1 MPPSELDRRRALRR
15 IPQPDE
21 SLSRAKLRT
30 GRELTVINI
39 SSSGALVEGL
49 TRLLPGTRADVH
61 LVTRHGRV
69 LVRTR
74 IVRSLVWRLAPDV
87 VCYRSAL
94 AFDTAVDTEFE
105 LKGQSESKEPALSER
120 RESKEP
126 ALSERRES
134 KELALSERRES
145 KEPALSERRES
156 KGYDVPGEIPGDN
169 ARPGIHYPSAEVED
183 RV

>member
-1 MPPSELDRRRALRR
+1 MPPSETDRRRAPRR

-21 SLSRAKLRT
+21 SLARARLRT

-39 SSSGALVEGL
+39 SSSGALVEGP

-74 IVRSLVWRLAPDV
+74 IVRSLVWRLEPDV

-94 AFDTAVDTEFE
+94 AFDTEVDTDAA
-105 LKGQSESKEPALSER
+105 LTLSER
-120 RESKEP
+120 SESSGYPIP
-126 ALSERRES
+126 AQNVGNDET
-134 KELALSERRES
+134 
-145 KEPALSERRES
+145 
-156 KGYDVPGEIPGDN
+156 PGM
-169 ARPGIHYPSAEVED
+169 HYPSAEVD
-183 RV
+183 GCV